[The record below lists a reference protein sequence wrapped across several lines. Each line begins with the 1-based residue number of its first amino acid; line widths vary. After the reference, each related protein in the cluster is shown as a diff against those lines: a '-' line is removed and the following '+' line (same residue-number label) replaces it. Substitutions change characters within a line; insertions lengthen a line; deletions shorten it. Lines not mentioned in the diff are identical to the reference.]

1 MPFTS
6 SQRERF
12 TALLQTRGWTVEKDT
27 LWSPSRGL
35 YFNDSHFQDWS
46 PTEMGDVF
54 TRRGDRIQKAAFD
67 GWERFVGEHRDVCS
81 AAAEVQSA

>member
-6 SQRERF
+6 SQREHF
-12 TALLQTRGWTVEKDT
+12 IALLQTRGWTVETDT

-35 YFNDSHFQDWS
+35 YFSASHFRDWS

-54 TRRGDRIQKAAFD
+54 ARRGDRIQKAAFA
-67 GWERFVGEHRDVCS
+67 GWEPFVGEHREVCS
-81 AAAEVQSA
+81 AAAEVQRA